1 MTNKQTAK
9 AGNNSHQIQIGTATF
24 TGVDEKRVRE
34 IVDEKLLIALK
45 DFSEEAN
52 KIAVQRSGQFNDK
65 LINRVLTED
74 LLHAF
79 ADPSSQLLLIEA
91 QKHAAS
97 TERESDYNLLSEL
110 MVYRFKEGMN
120 RNIRAGV
127 SRAIEVVDQISD
139 EALLALTVYHT
150 LAYFT
155 SAAGNM
161 QVGFK
166 ALDSLFGKLFYAEL
180 PTGTEWLDHLDI
192 LDTVRISNFGGM
204 KLLEDY
210 WYENFDGYVK
220 KGIKVDSDNYKEV
233 GKLLVEEPQLAGLLV
248 KNSFDMNYVKIEVSN
263 KHQIDQR
270 DIAVTDYKGIV
281 HNRPL
286 HDSEITVLEEIYDLY
301 DGQCMDKQDFISEI
315 EKYSNLKK
323 LREWWNTLSEYSI
336 QITSVGKA
344 LAHSNAQRIDKNL
357 PPLD

>member
-1 MTNKQTAK
+1 MQRNQARYRQETRRA
-9 AGNNSHQIQIGTATF
+9 
-24 TGVDEKRVRE
+24 DERLV
-34 IVDEKLLIALK
+34 K
-45 DFSEEAN
+45 DAS
-52 KIAVQRSGQFNDK
+52 
-65 LINRVLTED
+65 
-74 LLHAF
+74 AF
-79 ADPSSQLLLIEA
+79 
-91 QKHAAS
+91 
-97 TERESDYNLLSEL
+97 
-110 MVYRFKEGMN
+110 F
-120 RNIRAGV
+120 IRL
-127 SRAIEVVDQISD
+127 RR
-139 EALLALTVYHT
+139 
-150 LAYFT
+150 
-155 SAAGNM
+155 
-161 QVGFK
+161 
-166 ALDSLFGKLFYAEL
+166 LFGKLFYAEL

-210 WYENFDGYVK
+210 WYESFDGYVK
-220 KGIKVDSDNYKEV
+220 KGIKVNSDNYKEV

-281 HNRPL
+281 RNRPL

-344 LAHSNAQRIDKNL
+344 LAHLTRSEERRVGKECRSRWS
-357 PPLD
+357 PYH